1 MKYSISQ
8 QKLQRK
14 NVFIAHFLQRKNV
27 DMQQKLQQYSQ
38 KLVKIISKN
47 LIKSSLR

>member
-14 NVFIAHFLQRKNV
+14 NVFIAHFLQQKNANV
-27 DMQQKLQQYSQ
+27 LQKLQ
-38 KLVKIISKN
+38 
-47 LIKSSLR
+47 

>member
-1 MKYSISQ
+1 MKKYRYYT
-8 QKLQRK
+8 LFTMK
-14 NVFIAHFLQRKNV
+14 NVNI
-27 DMQQKLQQYSQ
+27 QQKLQQYSQ